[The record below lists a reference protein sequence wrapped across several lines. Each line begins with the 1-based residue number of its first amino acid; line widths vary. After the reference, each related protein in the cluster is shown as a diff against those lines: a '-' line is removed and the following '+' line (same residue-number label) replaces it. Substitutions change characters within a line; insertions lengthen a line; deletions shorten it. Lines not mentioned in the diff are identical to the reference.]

1 MQSIT
6 TMFNAGDLVYDR
18 RLNKIGMVM
27 RIEEKS
33 LVSAYD
39 GSKTSEAWYHIM
51 LFGDQ
56 WCENG
61 KTRGYVMDLANRIL
75 ESYNPDIHP
84 VPF

>member
-1 MQSIT
+1 
-6 TMFNAGDLVYDR
+6 MFEAGDLVYDS

-33 LVSAYD
+33 IVSAFN
-39 GSKTSEAWYHIM
+39 GVKTSEAWYHIM

-61 KTRGYVMDLANRIL
+61 KTRGYVMDLANKIL
-75 ESYNPDIHP
+75 ESYNPQIHP
-84 VPF
+84 IPF